1 MKPFTTMKIPALFL
15 PAILLCLTACTT
27 APHTTARSAKERY
40 AEQLMAIVPPGVM
53 FAQLAEPYAQT
64 YTAPYAKERAHA
76 NFMRNV
82 DTREVDR
89 IIRDALLKHFTEAE
103 LKALATFYSTP
114 EGRSCMAKVA
124 PFAADVVPACSH
136 EATQAFRKTA
146 VDAARRMLLP

>member
-1 MKPFTTMKIPALFL
+1 MKNLALFL
-15 PAILLCLTACTT
+15 LPALSLCCLPACTT
-27 APHTTARSAKERY
+27 APHAAARSEKERY
-40 AEQLMAIVPPGVM
+40 AEELMAIVPPSVM
-53 FAQLAEPYAQT
+53 FAQLAEPYAQA
-64 YTAPYAKERAHA
+64 YTAPYAKQKAHA

-82 DTREVDR
+82 DTRAVEG
-89 IIRDALLKHFTEAE
+89 IIRDALLKHFTEGE
-103 LKALATFYSTP
+103 LKALVAFYSTP

>member
-1 MKPFTTMKIPALFL
+1 MRTLTFFL
-15 PAILLCLTACTT
+15 LPVLSLCLPACTT
-27 APHTTARSAKERY
+27 APHAIARPEKERY
-40 AEQLMAIVPPGVM
+40 AEELMAIVPPHIM
-53 FAQLAEPYAQT
+53 FAQLAEPYAQA
-64 YTAPYAKERAHA
+64 YTAPYAKEKAHA

-82 DTREVDR
+82 DTRAVDR
-89 IIRDALLKHFTEAE
+89 IIRDALLKHFTEEE
-103 LKALATFYSTP
+103 LKALAAFYSTP